1 MRRLLAGAATWLLLV
16 VGSFALVAWAPV
28 RLSAQARTDTTKPPQ
43 DTAALRAARDSVR
56 KAQEKAAEDSV
67 RNELAQ
73 ARIDSIYRA
82 KLADTIKAP
91 FAHFEKPDQVEFSDR
106 LRFSRDRILS
116 SGAVNL
122 ADLLD
127 YVPGVT
133 TYRSRWITGIHVAA
147 VNGDFQRIR
156 VFFDGIERDPIEA
169 RGGKVLDLADIPLWN
184 LDEVIIER
192 VPGEVRVW
200 LRGWTVQKTT
210 PYTRVDIFTGDLNT
224 NGFRAIFGRRW
235 RNGFSLQFV
244 GQQVATQTGRV
255 SVFGAD
261 IAELGSGDGDQQVL
275 DLRTGWSKGKLTIDG
290 QATGI
295 ARTRDSQAAREG
307 FTALPSF
314 KGARREGYVRVA
326 YGDSLRGFFTQALA
340 GMLRTRLQGNAGIDS
355 SLSGTVDT
363 TLTRDTVRAR
373 TQHLLTVGYRA
384 ASWHVSL
391 VDRVRPVSGTL
402 YHAPA
407 FRAGIELGRKLSV
420 MAYGE
425 RRSLDSLSEFD
436 VSGVARPLPWL

>member
-1 MRRLLAGAATWLLLV
+1 M
-16 VGSFALVAWAPV
+16 
-28 RLSAQARTDTTKPPQ
+28 AQARTDTTKPPQ

-82 KLADTIKAP
+82 RLADTIKAP
-91 FAHFEKPDQVEFSDR
+91 FAHFEKPDQPEYTDR
-106 LRFSRDRILS
+106 LRFSRDRILA

-147 VNGDFQRIR
+147 LNGDFQRIR

-169 RGGKVLDLADIPLWN
+169 RGGNVLDLADIPLWN

-192 VPGEVRVW
+192 VAGEVRVW
-200 LRGWTVQKTT
+200 LRGWSVQKTT

-255 SVFGAD
+255 SAFGAD
-261 IAELGSGDGDQQVL
+261 IAELGYGDGDQQVL

-307 FTALPSF
+307 FTDLPSF

-340 GMLRTRLQGNAGIDS
+340 GVLRTRLQGNAGITKI
-355 SLSGTVDT
+355 LPNLKGPP
-363 TLTRDTVRAR
+363 AE
-373 TQHLLTVGYRA
+373 
-384 ASWHVSL
+384 
-391 VDRVRPVSGTL
+391 L
-402 YHAPA
+402 YFIYPTELRNSKRINV
-407 FRAGIELGRKLSV
+407 FREFLMRKITESK
-420 MAYGE
+420 
-425 RRSLDSLSEFD
+425 F
-436 VSGVARPLPWL
+436 